1 MDNITINIT
10 EAPITVTITAS
21 DGTTGVTKA
30 VIEGVLTGDINSHSH
45 STYILHSLA
54 TAANDFLVASGAG
67 VFIKK
72 TVAQVKA
79 ILGFTDPAD
88 NNTFL
93 TGTALGAWVWKTLAE
108 TRTMLGLG
116 TAAYTASTDYATA
129 SHTQSQTTVT
139 AAAFQTPM
147 FANPLSLDATTYKDF
162 KCGIIT
168 GNTTINMTGEV
179 DGDAGMIELII
190 DGTGGYTVALGVMFT
205 KKLGTASIVN
215 TLNADNFISWRKVG
229 TDIVYTV
236 VKKV

>member
-1 MDNITINIT
+1 MDNVTINIT

-21 DGTTGVTKA
+21 DGTTGITKA

-54 TAANDFLVASGAG
+54 TAANDFLIASGVG

-72 TVAQVKA
+72 T
-79 ILGFTDPAD
+79 
-88 NNTFL
+88 
-93 TGTALGAWVWKTLAE
+93 LAE
-108 TRTMLGLG
+108 VKTILGLG
-116 TAAYTASTDYATA
+116 SAAYTASTDYATA

-139 AAAFQTPM
+139 AAAFQTPA

-236 VKKV
+236 VQKV